1 VQQAASG
8 IGRRNL
14 RGRCGGSR
22 VGKRKPPHP
31 RHDEPF
37 RALASVRGRRRSTK
51 RKKRR
56 APLDCKAT
64 SRWEE
69 PSDEESTAGDQRGER
84 TAPATRRVPGR
95 WKASWLPRRHSP
107 SRGKPRRG
115 PRSVRHAEGT
125 PPFRSH
131 AARRPRG
138 ARLATEEGSSR
149 PPSRLVREGD
159 GVPSLRANRPMLA
172 YRHCLTH
179 PRRNRRWT
187 RGAASHAAPRG
198 AVAFGAPPPGRLVLP
213 RRRYRWCGSGSL
225 PAFSRKREGYRM
237 PRASKEA
244 HGKRGP
250 THRHGLILGGEGP
263 PAEASEDRTL
273 EVVLARR

>member
-37 RALASVRGRRRSTK
+37 RALASVRGRRRSTR

-84 TAPATRRVPGR
+84 KAPTTRRVPGR

-125 PPFRSH
+125 PPFRPH
-131 AARRPRG
+131 AARLPRG
-138 ARLATEEGSSR
+138 ARFATEEGNLPTLPHGSSVKETGYLR
-149 PPSRLVREGD
+149 SGQIGPCSHIAIASPILGATDGGLEAPPRTRRHEERWPSVPYLPADLYCSGD
-159 GVPSLRANRPMLA
+159 GDDGASLARCPPFLGRERAIACRA
-172 YRHCLTH
+172 
-179 PRRNRRWT
+179 RRKRRT
-187 RGAASHAAPRG
+187 
-198 AVAFGAPPPGRLVLP
+198 
-213 RRRYRWCGSGSL
+213 GSGGQRIGTGS
-225 PAFSRKREGYRM
+225 S
-237 PRASKEA
+237 
-244 HGKRGP
+244 
-250 THRHGLILGGEGP
+250 
-263 PAEASEDRTL
+263 
-273 EVVLARR
+273 